1 MEYEWINYSFKYF
14 SKKYVYSV
22 FKKKKN
28 KYYKQY
34 PDISFKPVVGDIF
47 NIFFL
52 LKVEMILCQFNAFLC
67 QLVNF
72 L

>member
-1 MEYEWINYSFKYF
+1 MNELITVLNISPKSMSTQF
-14 SKKYVYSV
+14 SKK
-22 FKKKKN
+22 KT

-52 LKVEMILCQFNAFLC
+52 LKVEIILCQFNAFLC